1 MLIKLKSPF
10 SCAFFINLVFYEMDD
25 ALPHIAYITCSQ
37 VSAITHRHGQYA
49 SNLWGHNCGRQ
60 PRAAA
65 VYDGV
70 E

>member
-10 SCAFFINLVFYEMDD
+10 SCAFFINLVAYEMDD
-25 ALPHIAYITCSQ
+25 ALPYIAYFTCSQ

-49 SNLWGHNCGRQ
+49 SNFWGNNCREH
-60 PRAAA
+60 PRTASI
-65 VYDGV
+65 YYGV